1 MRGYDPRAWPPAAVT
16 VDLVVLTIRDGALT
30 VLLVRRGEP
39 PYRGRLA
46 LPGGFVRPDET
57 LAQAAARELAEE
69 TSLGPRMV
77 HLEQLASYGDP
88 GRDPRLRVVTVAYLA
103 LAPGLPEPV
112 AGTDA
117 AAARWQ
123 AVEDISKSPSRL
135 AFDHAAILS
144 DGVERARSKL
154 EYTPLAAAFCPP
166 EFTIA
171 QLRRVYEI
179 VWGTILDPRNFHRKA
194 TTTPRFV
201 VAAGASTIGER
212 GRPARLYRKGP
223 APVLYPPL
231 LRPGAVGPGSWPTRA
246 RADRQHASA
255 EAGGSGGQEN
265 DSCRD
270 RDQAPPAQ
278 AAERRAAP

>member
-1 MRGYDPRAWPPAAVT
+1 VRGYDPRAHPPTAVT
-16 VDLVVLTIRDGALT
+16 VDLVVLTVRSGALA

-69 TSLGPRMV
+69 TGMGPGAV

-123 AVEDISKSPSRL
+123 AVEDISGRPSRL

-194 TTTPRFV
+194 TTTPGF
-201 VAAGASTIGER
+201 VAAAGTSTIAER

-223 APVLYPPL
+223 AAVLHPPL
-231 LRPGAVGPGSWPTRA
+231 LRPAAAGVGRRDAP
-246 RADRQHASA
+246 A
-255 EAGGSGGQEN
+255 EAGGPGEQE
-265 DSCRD
+265 DDRGRD
-270 RDQAPPAQ
+270 RDRAPGAR
-278 AAERRAAP
+278 AAERQAEP